1 MTLNDLKL
9 RLSTMMALSRI
20 DHFPLVFML
29 ERMKWIVQAAM
40 YTIAQRQ
47 PVQSGRLHMQEKE
60 FFHHWRVLCPK
71 ATMTMPR
78 TFTFTR
84 PKPTLPPRPRT
95 IAAIMRLRKS

>member
-1 MTLNDLKL
+1 MTHLPSVCDSMTLNDLKL

-60 FFHHWRVLCPK
+60 FFHLGECYAQK
-71 ATMTMPR
+71 Q
-78 TFTFTR
+78 
-84 PKPTLPPRPRT
+84 L
-95 IAAIMRLRKS
+95 